1 MSRAPSGTRLAA
13 AVVLAT
19 ALAGCAAPT
28 RLYVNPQADLTLYK
42 KIAVLPFTNL
52 SAQQFAGDRVSR
64 AFTTELIMTDR
75 FQVVEAGE
83 LAQILDRAGGGPDAQ
98 GGYDPQKLKDACQQL
113 QATGYV
119 RGAVTE
125 YQMQRN
131 GQDEIPV
138 LGFDAELVDVATGN
152 IVWRVSISRHGKG
165 LLPGLG
171 GASLRSLGALTQ
183 QACLEA
189 VASLRGKAI

>member
-1 MSRAPSGTRLAA
+1 VSRALSGTRLAA
-13 AVVLAT
+13 AVLLAI
-19 ALAGCAAPT
+19 AMAGCASPT

-42 KIAVLPFTNL
+42 KVAVLPFTNL
-52 SAQQFAGDRVSR
+52 STQQFAGDRVAR

-83 LAQILDRAGGGPDAQ
+83 LADILDRNGGGPDAQ
-98 GGYDPQKLKDACQQL
+98 GRYDPEKLKEACQRL

-131 GQDEIPV
+131 SQEEIPV
-138 LGFDAELVDVATGN
+138 LSFDAELVDVATGN

-171 GASLRSLGALTQ
+171 GASLRSFGALTQ
-183 QACLEA
+183 RACLEA